1 MRNTRL
7 IDRIS
12 RHYLT
17 AFPKYDFSTDNLI
30 IGGGIIGLAIAE
42 RLSRNRH
49 RSTLLVEKNANL
61 GEETRYVAKLILNI
75 YPIQTNSFLLPIET
89 ISSRNSE
96 VIHAGIYYP
105 ENFLKTRLCIRGK
118 NLLYELCQST
128 LVIPFRR
135 VGKWIV
141 SRNDSESEYLESLK
155 KTADKLGV
163 DTYFVSRSERE
174 RQEPD
179 VNAHEALCSPT
190 TGIIDSHALMGY
202 LATKIKENGGDIAL
216 KAKVGSISKNEDGGY
231 LVNVSSPGTQAVIR
245 SENVINAAGLYSDK
259 IANMILPGHVYR
271 LYYAKG
277 HYYCYSGLSDIKVNR
292 LIYPVP
298 ERHIVGVG
306 THLTLDLSG
315 AIRFGPDVLYVDTP
329 DDYDIVDDNG
339 ERTEQVWK
347 AVTSYLPKIKKEKLY
362 PGYTGIRPKL
372 QGPGEGFRDFVI
384 KEESD
389 HGLNGFIN
397 LVGIESPGLTASLA
411 IAEMVEGILD
421 KH

>member
-1 MRNTRL
+1 
-7 IDRIS
+7 
-12 RHYLT
+12 
-17 AFPKYDFSTDNLI
+17 FPKYDFSVDNLI
-30 IGGGIIGLAIAE
+30 IGGGVIGLAIAE

-49 RSTLLVEKNANL
+49 RSTLLVEKKVDV
-61 GEETRYVAKLILNI
+61 GEET
-75 YPIQTNSFLLPIET
+75 
-89 ISSRNSE
+89 SE
-96 VIHAGIYYP
+96 VIHAGIYFP
-105 ENFLKTRLCIRGK
+105 ENFLKTSLCIRGK

-141 SRNDSESEYLESLK
+141 SRNNDESEYLESLK
-155 KTADKLGV
+155 RTADKLGV

-190 TGIIDSHALMGY
+190 TGIIDSHALMRY
-202 LATKIKENGGDIAL
+202 LSTKIKENGGDIAL
-216 KAKVGSISKNEDGGY
+216 QAKVVRITKNEGGGY
-231 LVNVSSPGTQAVIR
+231 LVSVSSPDTQTVIK
-245 SENVINAAGLYSDK
+245 SEKVINAAGLYADK
-259 IANMILPGHVYR
+259 IANMILPGNVYK

-277 HYYCYSGLSDIKVNR
+277 HYYSYSGLSDVKVNR

-298 ERHIVGVG
+298 ERHMAGAG

-329 DDYDIVDDNG
+329 DNYDIIDDNG
-339 ERTEQVWK
+339 ERTEQIWK

-372 QGPGEGFRDFVI
+372 QGPDEQFRDFVI

-389 HGLNGFIN
+389 HGLSGFVN

-421 KH
+421 NH